1 MIIDFKEITAVK
13 AERMRGGEGYV
24 TLRKFADETN
34 SIVRITI
41 PQGGSIG
48 LHTHETDQEVIYVIS
63 GKGKCL
69 EDGVTYDLLPGQ
81 ANYCAQN
88 KNHSI
93 SNPYEENLELF
104 AVITKQ

>member
-1 MIIDFKEITAVK
+1 MIIDFKNLQGTEVEK
-13 AERMRGGEGYV
+13 MRGGEGSV
-24 TLRKFADETN
+24 KLVKFTDEKNT
-34 SIVRITI
+34 IVRITI
-41 PQGGSIG
+41 PQNSSIG
-48 LHTHETDQEVIYVIS
+48 LHTHETDQEIIYVIS

-69 EDGVTYDLLPGQ
+69 EDGVVYDLLPGQ
-81 ANYCAQN
+81 SNYCAQN